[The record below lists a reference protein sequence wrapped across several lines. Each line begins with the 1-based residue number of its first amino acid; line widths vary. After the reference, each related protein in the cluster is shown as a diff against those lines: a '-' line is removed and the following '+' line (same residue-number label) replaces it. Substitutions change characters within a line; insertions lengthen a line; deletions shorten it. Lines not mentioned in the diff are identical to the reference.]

1 MSDPIRV
8 LVVDDH
14 VIVRNGLAQLLA
26 TTDEFE
32 LVGTAG
38 DGRQAVGM
46 VQELRPDVVL
56 MDLSMPD
63 MDGVEATHAIT
74 RSMPD
79 TKIVILSS
87 FSEHQRVLAALDA
100 GAEGYVLKHADPE
113 QILAAITAVHR
124 GGAPIDPQVARVL
137 LDVKRGGAA
146 VRGPLTDREE
156 EVLRL
161 VQSGLA
167 NKQIGRQLGISE
179 RTVKAHLT
187 KIFSTLGVTDRSQ
200 AALWSAEQTAETIFR
215 LATGTAASRA
225 ARPWAG
231 ARTGAGRHNA
241 G

>member
-1 MSDPIRV
+1 MTQPIRV

-26 TTDEFE
+26 TTPEFE
-32 LVGTAG
+32 LVGAAG
-38 DGRQAVGM
+38 DGREALEM
-46 VQELRPDVVL
+46 VAALRPDVVL
-56 MDLSMPD
+56 MDLSMPE
-63 MDGVEATHAIT
+63 MDGVEATQRISASH
-74 RSMPD
+74 PEV
-79 TKIVILSS
+79 KIVILSS

-113 QILAAITAVHR
+113 QILAAIDAVHR

-137 LDVKRGGAA
+137 LDVKRNAPTA
-146 VRGPLTDREE
+146 RGVLTDREE

-187 KIFSTLGVTDRSQ
+187 KIFQTLGVADRTQ
-200 AALWSAEQTAETIFR
+200 AALWAAEH
-215 LATGTAASRA
+215 LP
-225 ARPWAG
+225 AR
-231 ARTGAGRHNA
+231 
-241 G
+241 

>member
-1 MSDPIRV
+1 MTVPIRV

-26 TTDEFE
+26 TSDQFE

-38 DGRQAVGM
+38 DGRQALGM
-46 VQELRPDVVL
+46 VESLQPDVVL
-56 MDLSMPD
+56 MDLSMPE
-63 MDGVEATHAIT
+63 MDGVQATSAIN
-74 RSMPD
+74 RSWPN

-113 QILAAITAVHR
+113 QILAAIDAAYR

-137 LDVKRGGAA
+137 LDVQRGNVAGPA
-146 VRGPLTDREE
+146 RSPLTDREE

-187 KIFSTLGVTDRSQ
+187 KIFSALGVSDRTQ
-200 AALWSAEQTAETIFR
+200 AALWAAEH
-215 LATGTAASRA
+215 LPHVG
-225 ARPWAG
+225 
-231 ARTGAGRHNA
+231 
-241 G
+241 

>member
-1 MSDPIRV
+1 MTAPIRV

-38 DGRQAVGM
+38 DGREAVSM
-46 VQELRPDVVL
+46 VQALRPDVVL

-63 MDGVEATHAIT
+63 MDGIEATHAIT
-74 RSMPD
+74 RSLPG

-137 LDVKRGGAA
+137 LDVKRGGATA

-161 VQSGLA
+161 VQAGLA

-187 KIFSTLGVTDRSQ
+187 KIFSTLGVTDRTQ
-200 AALWSAEQTAETIFR
+200 AALWAAEHLPA
-215 LATGTAASRA
+215 GT
-225 ARPWAG
+225 
-231 ARTGAGRHNA
+231 
-241 G
+241 

>member
-1 MSDPIRV
+1 VTEPIRV

-26 TTDEFE
+26 TSDQFE

-38 DGRQAVGM
+38 DGREALGM
-46 VQELRPDVVL
+46 VEELRPDVVL
-56 MDLSMPD
+56 MDLSMPE
-63 MDGVEATHAIT
+63 MDGVQATSAIN
-74 RSMPD
+74 RSWPN

-113 QILAAITAVHR
+113 QILAAIDAVHR

-137 LDVKRGGAA
+137 LDVKRTGPSAA
-146 VRGPLTDREE
+146 RGPLTDREE

-187 KIFSTLGVTDRSQ
+187 KIFSTLGVADRTQ
-200 AALWSAEQTAETIFR
+200 AALWAAEH
-215 LATGTAASRA
+215 L
-225 ARPWAG
+225 PPAG
-231 ARTGAGRHNA
+231 
-241 G
+241 

>member
-1 MSDPIRV
+1 MTQPIRV

-26 TTDEFE
+26 TTAEFE
-32 LVGTAG
+32 LVGAAG
-38 DGRQAVGM
+38 DGREALEM
-46 VQELRPDVVL
+46 VAALRPDVVL
-56 MDLSMPD
+56 MDLSMPE
-63 MDGVEATHAIT
+63 MDGVEATQRIAAAHPEA
-74 RSMPD
+74 
-79 TKIVILSS
+79 KIVILSS

-113 QILAAITAVHR
+113 QILAAIDAVHR

-137 LDVKRGGAA
+137 LDVKRNAPTA
-146 VRGPLTDREE
+146 RGVLTDREE

-187 KIFSTLGVTDRSQ
+187 KIFQTLGVADRTQ
-200 AALWSAEQTAETIFR
+200 AALWAAEH
-215 LATGTAASRA
+215 LP
-225 ARPWAG
+225 AR
-231 ARTGAGRHNA
+231 
-241 G
+241 

>member
-38 DGRQAVGM
+38 DGREAVE
-46 VQELRPDVVL
+46 VVRSLRPDVVL

-63 MDGVEATHAIT
+63 MDGVEATQVICRT
-74 RSMPD
+74 MPG

-124 GGAPIDPQVARVL
+124 GGASIDPQVARVL
-137 LDVKRGGAA
+137 LDVKRGGATA
-146 VRGPLTDREE
+146 ARGPLTDREE

-187 KIFSTLGVTDRSQ
+187 KIFSTLGVTDRTQ
-200 AALWSAEQTAETIFR
+200 AALWAAEHLR
-215 LATGTAASRA
+215 G
-225 ARPWAG
+225 G
-231 ARTGAGRHNA
+231 A
-241 G
+241 

>member
-1 MSDPIRV
+1 MTQPIKV
-8 LVVDDH
+8 MVVDDH

-32 LVGTAG
+32 LVGAAG
-38 DGRQAVGM
+38 DGREALDM
-46 VQELRPDVVL
+46 LPTLLPDVVL
-56 MDLSMPD
+56 MDLSMPG
-63 MDGVEATHAIT
+63 MDGVEATQRIATEH
-74 RSMPD
+74 PGV
-79 TKIVILSS
+79 KIVILSS

-113 QILAAITAVHR
+113 QILAAIDAVHR

-137 LDVKRGGAA
+137 LDVKRNAPTA
-146 VRGPLTDREE
+146 RGVLTDREE

-187 KIFSTLGVTDRSQ
+187 KIFQTLGVADRTQ
-200 AALWSAEQTAETIFR
+200 AALWAAEH
-215 LATGTAASRA
+215 LP
-225 ARPWAG
+225 AR
-231 ARTGAGRHNA
+231 
-241 G
+241 

>member
-1 MSDPIRV
+1 MTTPIRV

-38 DGRQAVGM
+38 DGREAVDLVGS
-46 VQELRPDVVL
+46 LRPDVVL
-56 MDLSMPD
+56 MDLSMPE

-74 RSMPD
+74 RRFPD

-87 FSEHQRVLAALDA
+87 FSEHQRVLSALDA

-113 QILAAITAVHR
+113 QILAAIDAVHR

-137 LDVKRGGAA
+137 LDVKRTGSSSGTA
-146 VRGPLTDREE
+146 RGPLTDREE

-161 VQSGLA
+161 VQNGLA

-187 KIFSTLGVTDRSQ
+187 KIFSTLGVTDRTQ
-200 AALWSAEQTAETIFR
+200 AALWAAEHLPPA
-215 LATGTAASRA
+215 
-225 ARPWAG
+225 
-231 ARTGAGRHNA
+231 
-241 G
+241 